1 MMADIQPA
9 LSRPIT
15 GQSMKRL
22 RQRNSLR
29 STRGKPCWTVVFAS
43 AAVQTRRWNPTT
55 LYTAYRQRRRGQL
68 STAAPG
74 RLAAYGKAVCGR
86 SFTAVHRDAG
96 LFCIYGRENRQN
108 KKKASRQTLTILD
121 QNPLETAPELIYLIS
136 AVKTF
141 CNGRGE

>member
-108 KKKASRQTLTILD
+108 KRRLQ
-121 QNPLETAPELIYLIS
+121 
-136 AVKTF
+136 
-141 CNGRGE
+141 GRPDHFRSKPIGNSTGINLSNQRCEDVL